1 MAGADDICFTP
12 ALELAALIRR
22 RALSP
27 VEVVDAFLTRIDAVG
42 ARTNAYV
49 TVTADA
55 AHADAVRAQAAVMA
69 GRPLGPLHGVPVAIK
84 DMVATAG
91 VRTTLGSRAFA
102 DWVPAA
108 DGREARVL
116 REAGA
121 IVLGKTN
128 TPEFAARGTTDNLL
142 FGPTSTPF
150 APGFNAGG
158 SSGGA
163 AAAVADGL
171 AALAQGSDGGGSIR
185 IPAAC
190 CGVYGIKATYGRVP
204 AGSRPNAWFTH
215 TPNLQSGPIA
225 RSVQDAALML
235 GVLATPDT
243 RDPLALPNT
252 DLDPLA
258 ACAGDVS
265 LQGLHV
271 GFSPDLGDFPV
282 EPEVARIVA
291 AAVAGLADAGAT
303 VEPVD
308 VDLGHPHE
316 DLAQLWRRQVGVLYA
331 IDAALFA
338 RAGIDIAGE
347 RRALMTDELLEL
359 IEIGRRMTA
368 VEHRLDDTIRTDV
381 LDAVE
386 DVFETVDLLVCPTL
400 GALPP
405 RNAQDGDTLG
415 PREIAGRPVDPGVG
429 WCLTYP
435 FNFSGHPAASVP
447 AGLGEGG
454 LPVGLQIVGRRFAD
468 ATVLAASAAFERVR
482 PWQAAYAA
490 FTAAASP
497 EGGGALTSTQP

>member
-1 MAGADDICFTP
+1 MPGAHDICFTP
-12 ALELAALIRR
+12 ARELAALIRR

-27 VEVVDAFLTRIDAVG
+27 VEVVDAFLQRIEAVG

-49 TVTADA
+49 TVTGDA
-55 AHADAVRAQAAVMA
+55 ARADAVRAQAAVMSGA
-69 GRPLGPLHGVPVAIK
+69 PLGPLHGVPVAIK
-84 DMVATAG
+84 DMVPTAG
-91 VRTTLGSRAFA
+91 VRTTLGCRAFA
-102 DWVPAA
+102 DWVPEA

-116 REAGA
+116 RAAGA

-150 APGFNAGG
+150 ATGFNAGG

-215 TPNLQSGPIA
+215 TPNLQSGPIG
-225 RSVQDAALML
+225 RSVEDAALML
-235 GVLATPDT
+235 GVLAAPDT

-252 DLDPLA
+252 DLDPLR
-258 ACAGDVS
+258 ACAGDGS
-265 LQGLHV
+265 LEGLRV
-271 GFSPDLGDFPV
+271 GFSADLGDFPV
-282 EPEVARIVA
+282 DPEVARV
-291 AAVAGLADAGAT
+291 VADAAGAFAETGAT
-303 VEPVD
+303 VEPVA

-316 DLAQLWRRQVGVLYA
+316 ELAQLWRRQVGVLYA

-338 RAGIDIAGE
+338 RAGIDITGE
-347 RRALMTDELLEL
+347 RGSLMTAELLEL
-359 IEIGRRMTA
+359 IELGRRQTA

-381 LDAVE
+381 LDAIE
-386 DVFETVDLLVCPTL
+386 DLFETVDLLVCPTL

-405 RNAQDGDTLG
+405 RNATDGDTLG
-415 PREIAGRPVDPGVG
+415 PREIAGRPVDPGIG

-447 AGLGEGG
+447 AGLAGG
-454 LPVGLQIVGRRFAD
+454 RLPVGLQIVGRRFAD
-468 ATVLAASAAFERVR
+468 ATVLRASAAFERVR
-482 PWQAAYAA
+482 PWHHTYPALAGAIA
-490 FTAAASP
+490 P
-497 EGGGALTSTQP
+497 GPGRGDALTSG